1 MKKTDKVEGNSIGQ
15 GLLWMSGVFTG
26 LCFYSFRLCTFL
38 LTSRIATL
46 ALARTHL
53 QCWSRRP
60 TIRQKRRWRRKRWTA
75 RSGLLR
81 QLRLYRICCCYSCLY
96 LHERQKWSADPFE
109 PKRLPR
115 AVSNRPFASRLLC
128 AQTPPSPQPVRLL
141 SHALWPLSPLPL
153 LRLPRRLRLSFSPR
167 LLVLSRLF
175 RTILNKSFP
184 NCRIIANDDFHPD
197 APQSAQTYPVRL
209 SSHTMFIPSGEIA
222 LGSSDSNRFSPLS
235 SPKTAFLVV
244 VVIHS
249 ARSMT
254 ISTMPA
260 GRP

>member
-1 MKKTDKVEGNSIGQ
+1 MNSKSEVRTRSSQNACQ
-15 GLLWMSGVFTG
+15 GLFLIG
-26 LCFYSFRLCTFL
+26 LSHLACF
-38 LTSRIATL
+38 
-46 ALARTHL
+46 AL
-53 QCWSRRP
+53 RP
-60 TIRQKRRWRRKRWTA
+60 
-75 RSGLLR
+75 
-81 QLRLYRICCCYSCLY
+81 
-96 LHERQKWSADPFE
+96 
-109 PKRLPR
+109 
-115 AVSNRPFASRLLC
+115 
-128 AQTPPSPQPVRLL
+128 PPSPQPVRLL

-153 LRLPRRLRLSFSPR
+153 LRLPRRLRLPFSPR

-222 LGSSDSNRFSPLS
+222 LGSSDSNRFGPLS

-254 ISTMPA
+254 ISAMPA